1 MEFLR
6 GIITTASNGYDSVE
20 NTFTIMHN
28 MAGVVSVPYSFTIKN
43 EDGEFEA
50 LEVSNVEY
58 DTYRIVVRFG
68 TLEISDDDEIG
79 YMFNMVINEDS
90 NSESYSWEE
99 ASRVAN
105 IARPI
110 GVQYSEDGI
119 NWLNRAP
126 ADTFALRFTHNGGET
141 WGNPIFVGRVIQESN
156 SGTIEPSN
164 SGSGQG
170 DIIQNITQALS
181 FKPSSI
187 TLPVPHDD
195 NGENLLLIVGFC
207 ENEDFINDDASNSDS
222 CSNAECVR
230 YICMGDEPECFK
242 VSSNGQFIN
251 IPSPGLGVPY
261 YGESVVL
268 TIDEN
273 RFKWYKPGNTYY
285 ARARWVDQSGG
296 FSDWRMFKVTYDAV
310 DTRPVQ
316 TEQKYNKTYL
326 DNNISG
332 DVSIDFNNGRI
343 QTFNMVG
350 DVHLSTEN
358 ITRIPFGMD
367 MTIIINKPEACELSI
382 VGSQTKVIPY
392 DESGS
397 YVLRVLMLDDI
408 IITVSEVI

>member
-28 MAGVVSVPYSFTIKN
+28 MPGVVSVPYSFTIKN
-43 EDGEFEA
+43 ENGEFES

-68 TLEISDDDEIG
+68 SLKISDNDEIG
-79 YMFNMVINEDS
+79 YMFNIVNNEDS

-110 GVQYSEDGI
+110 GVQYSKDGV

-126 ADTFALRFTHNGGET
+126 INTFALRFSHNGGET
-141 WGNPIFVGRVIQESN
+141 WGNPIFVGRVDQESN
-156 SGTIEPSN
+156 SGIIEPSVSN
-164 SGSGQG
+164 SNSPVQ
-170 DIIQNITQALS
+170 DITQALS

-187 TLPVPHDD
+187 TLPVPYDD

-207 ENEDFINDDASNSDS
+207 ENKDFFEEDVSNSDS
-222 CSNAECVR
+222 CSNADFVR

-242 VSSNGQFIN
+242 VSSNGQFVD
-251 IPSPGLGVPY
+251 IPSSGLGLPY

-268 TIDEN
+268 TIDKD

-332 DVSIDFNNGRI
+332 NVSLDFNNGRI

-350 DVHLSTEN
+350 DVNLSTEN
-358 ITRIPFGMD
+358 ITGIPFGMD
-367 MTIIINKPEACELSI
+367 MTIIINKSEAHELSI
-382 VGSQTKVIPY
+382 VGSQTKVIPRN
-392 DESGS
+392 ESGS
-397 YVLRVLMLDDI
+397 YVLRALMLDTI